1 MLRSVKVSRKILTLS
16 MSVRFRPEL
25 LLVMNCEGALYWIGF
40 AMGVI
45 VTVGLVLIWDSE
57 HCVYQVVSGDK
68 VLYTSTEKPAKN
80 GEFILLGNGK
90 VARPED
96 NAKIYKCFEQ

>member
-1 MLRSVKVSRKILTLS
+1 
-16 MSVRFRPEL
+16 
-25 LLVMNCEGALYWIGF
+25 MNCECALYWIGIL
-40 AMGVI
+40 MGVI
-45 VTVGLVLIWDSE
+45 ATVCLVLIWDNE

-80 GEFILLGNGK
+80 GEFILLGDGK

>member
-1 MLRSVKVSRKILTLS
+1 MP
-16 MSVRFRPEL
+16 VRFRPEL
-25 LLVMNCEGALYWIGF
+25 LLVMNSEGAFYWIGVI
-40 AMGVI
+40 MGII
-45 VTVGLVLIWDSE
+45 VSCITVFIWENE

-68 VLYTSTEKPAKN
+68 VLYTSTKKPAKN
-80 GEFILLGNGK
+80 GEFILLGDGK

>member
-1 MLRSVKVSRKILTLS
+1 MP
-16 MSVRFRPEL
+16 VRFRPGL

-40 AMGVI
+40 VMGLI
-45 VTVGLVLIWDSE
+45 VAISLVLVWNSE
-57 HCVYQVVSGDK
+57 HCIYQVVSGDK

-80 GEFILLGNGK
+80 GEFILLNDGK

-96 NAKIYKCFEQ
+96 NAKIYECFEQ